1 MVGEK
6 CYEAPHGIGQVHS
19 ATGSLEGGGGVAYQG
34 VWLCVYMHVCVPV
47 LCMRA
52 CVHVCVCV
60 RVRVGPG
67 RKHCHGCSSTCRR
80 ICPLTLSS
88 RQHTCVC
95 TLQISRP
102 ICTR

>member
-34 VWLCVYMHVCVPV
+34 VWLCVYMRVCVPV

-60 RVRVGPG
+60 CVLGQAG
-67 RKHCHGCSSTCRR
+67 STATAAQA
-80 ICPLTLSS
+80 PAGAFA
-88 RQHTCVC
+88 
-95 TLQISRP
+95 P
-102 ICTR
+102 